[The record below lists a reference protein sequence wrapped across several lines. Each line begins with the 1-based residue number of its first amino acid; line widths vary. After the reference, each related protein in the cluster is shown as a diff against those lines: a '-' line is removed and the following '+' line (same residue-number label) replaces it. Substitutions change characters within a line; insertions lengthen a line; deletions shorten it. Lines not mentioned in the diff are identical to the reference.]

1 MRVPTPIRAIT
12 IVLIAGLA
20 VFLPPTQA
28 LAEGQEQGTA
38 VSRRLQQDGEQA
50 FSGRDFVKAET
61 LFRRLL
67 AIQEKTL
74 GFEHNGTVR
83 TIFFLGAS
91 LDGQGKRAEAESL
104 QGLSASAGLLAAI
117 NYGDAVRA
125 LNLLRRGANPNVH
138 DPRGRTALMYA
149 GSAGQTKVMGRLLE
163 RGADV
168 HAKMRK
174 EGTTALMAAVTF
186 GDPEAIRLL
195 LSRGAEA
202 NAKNTKGETAL
213 ALAHRR
219 LSTAPTE
226 RVAFGRNLPERTQ
239 HGDLSMA
246 TKKELEE
253 VIDLLKKAGAGN

>member
-1 MRVPTPIRAIT
+1 MDKLRALLMVAVICVT
-12 IVLIAGLA
+12 TNPVDMAGA
-20 VFLPPTQA
+20 
-28 LAEGQEQGTA
+28 QGTDE
-38 VSRRLQQDGEQA
+38 SRRLQQDGEQA

-74 GFEHNGTVR
+74 GFEHNTTVR

-91 LDGQGKRAEAESL
+91 LDGQGKRAEAEAL

-125 LNLLRRGANPNVH
+125 LALLRRGANPNVH

-149 GSAGQTKVMGRLLE
+149 GSAGQTKVMRRLVE
-163 RGADV
+163 KGADV
-168 HAKMRK
+168 HAKMLK
-174 EGTTALMAAVTF
+174 ERTTALMAAVSF
-186 GDPEAIRLL
+186 GDPAAIRLL
-195 LSRGAEA
+195 LSRGADV

-226 RVAFGRNLPERTQ
+226 RVAFGRKLPERTQ

-246 TKKELEE
+246 TREE
-253 VIDLLKKAGAGN
+253 FEEIIELLKKAGAGN